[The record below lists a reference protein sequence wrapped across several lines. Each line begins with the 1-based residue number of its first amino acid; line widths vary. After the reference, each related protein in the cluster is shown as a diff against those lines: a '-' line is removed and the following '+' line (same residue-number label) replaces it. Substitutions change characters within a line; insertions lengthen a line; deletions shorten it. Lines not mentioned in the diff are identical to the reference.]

1 MKRIYKLT
9 SIVLSMILLLYGC
22 GKVTPKTALDKINS
36 YLATNDYSSC
46 KDYVSSL
53 DSDVIT
59 NISDNA
65 LTAISKEFAEIYET
79 KKQNDIFDLTLID
92 ASFIEKC
99 EKLWSIASV
108 FKPNSETDFDENL
121 IYLRYFSELSDS
133 LRYKEIFKILKDM
146 HNCGYLE
153 TIAKALNDYDV
164 LGESEAFETAQKIA
178 AEFKYS
184 QYDPQEYLI
193 SELRQSCEIINKY
206 FVSVNNGFA
215 TNDTVVVATAVNNI
229 LDVCSVFLSASDTA
243 KNVYENMNATI
254 NSLRVNGAFSNY
266 SGKIEVSE
274 KREYEPGQDF
284 GLSVIFGPSSFTNY
298 TSDQSNNKTDTIKIS
313 KEEAIRIT
321 VSAINKTKGYR
332 GELQVDRTQNINVQM
347 TSFNTV
353 SEVTNTITLVRAK
366 INDELN
372 KSNGT
377 SKGTKTFA
385 GGVSGDLTLN
395 DTIPPSGRTASLQP
409 SLVETYSAVK
419 GSGGYV
425 ITFTL
430 YPCTSTNDEMSYSL
444 LSIVDGFYF
453 DEDGA
458 NAQHKSYYGPT
469 QISIVV
475 NNSGLLSKYSYT
487 ITGVADCKFF
497 ENNEH
502 VATGEFGFNNRYSYD
517 FKY

>member
-1 MKRIYKLT
+1 MEHEEEYMAVQNELKKKIILT
-9 SIVLSMILLLYGC
+9 
-22 GKVTPKTALDKINS
+22 
-36 YLATNDYSSC
+36 
-46 KDYVSSL
+46 
-53 DSDVIT
+53 DS
-59 NISDNA
+59 
-65 LTAISKEFAEIYET
+65 FEI
-79 KKQNDIFDLTLID
+79 
-92 ASFIEKC
+92 
-99 EKLWSIASV
+99 
-108 FKPNSETDFDENL
+108 
-121 IYLRYFSELSDS
+121 SELKTVAGVD
-133 LRYKEIFKILKDM
+133 LAYWKE
-146 HNCGYLE
+146 
-153 TIAKALNDYDV
+153 
-164 LGESEAFETAQKIA
+164 GESECAVCCIVVIVMETHEVLEK
-178 AEFKYS
+178 KH
-184 QYDPQEYLI
+184 
-193 SELRQSCEIINKY
+193 
-206 FVSVNNGFA
+206 
-215 TNDTVVVATAVNNI
+215 
-229 LDVCSVFLSASDTA
+229 
-243 KNVYENMNATI
+243 
-254 NSLRVNGAFSNY
+254 Y

-274 KREYEPGQDF
+274 KREYEPAQDF
-284 GLSVIFGPSSFTNY
+284 VLSVIFGPSSFTDY

-347 TSFNTV
+347 TSFNSV